1 MLNIH
6 ERRTD
11 IESQIEKISFP
22 DRNLSLMMRTI
33 LIVTNQPISSQTV
46 SYNLDIPP
54 HHSRLG
60 LQ

>member
-6 ERRTD
+6 ERMTD

-33 LIVTNQPISSQTV
+33 LIVTNQPISSLTV

-54 HHSRLG
+54 HYSRLG
-60 LQ
+60 L